1 MKLTAEQRERLTAE
15 EQEKWQGELDKFHTQ
30 VRNNNRRHKEKR
42 DRMDTTIA
50 DREPEED
57 ERVPKAKMLKLS
69 NDEDWIDIIYGR
81 KPEDLHQ
88 LVSDPKISEAIQGLT
103 FKQKQVLSLNVVHQF
118 TTNEIAQMTG
128 TTDRNVRKHRD
139 KALETIRK
147 AIGLLQDNKGEVNM
161 HAALF
166 ILLWLTLPT
175 FMVGWEISKRICPK
189 LMRTFTQKAA

>member
-15 EQEKWQGELDKFHTQ
+15 EQEKWQGELEKLHTQ
-30 VRNNNRRHKEKR
+30 VRNNNRRHKKKR

-50 DREPEED
+50 DREPEEG

-81 KPEDLHQ
+81 RPEDLHQ
-88 LVSDPKISEAIQGLT
+88 LVSDPQISEAIKGLT
-103 FKQKQVLSLNVVHQF
+103 FKQKQVLSLNVVHQL
-118 TTNEIAQMTG
+118 TTNEIAQMTD

-147 AIGLLQDNKGEVNM
+147 AIGLLQGNKGEVNM
-161 HAALF
+161 HAVLF
-166 ILLWLTLPT
+166 TLLWLTLPT